1 MMNETKDDEKDLETL
16 KREYRNMENNR
27 KSLAEE
33 NIQVMRK
40 QQQTLEKFRAENES
54 LKTDVATLQARTTM
68 KPLNAFEQSQLD
80 QVTVE
85 IETTK
90 HLIDSERRTIAALES
105 EIKSLKEMIW
115 QQRRRMGGSN
125 AALENQKNAEK
136 QLSLL
141 ENRLDQAIVKFNKTL
156 ANNRTLRETI
166 DDLRS
171 ERVSFE
177 AVYKKLEKNLQEK
190 KRQMAQVIENSNL
203 AYELRDKA
211 RLEIAAIS
219 QSDRKE
225 QEYFDK
231 KMEDLGRE
239 LEAEINA
246 AAERRKQSQPM
257 IVAVDEESRLAMEKA
272 NNANALRL
280 EEEKKFRERE
290 DMIKQFEIDCQKI
303 EDAIGVSNVDE
314 LLSMFQENDEKNF
327 SLFSFTNEQAQEITH
342 LKESLVS
349 LREKQNAKINKDGNI
364 SSSNY
369 AKELETKIE
378 TMSNQAIK
386 FEEKTKK
393 CQSCLQSLQDGVKM
407 LVTRL
412 DCGQEEICNTGINE
426 TNILYYMGVI
436 EKRANQIIKTF
447 QSLEMIQKSQDEN
460 QAPNDIEEG
469 DGKTARRRMKLS
481 FSGKRQKRKDELNLT
496 LPKVIDYSSDDNS
509 YDENG
514 SSRPLTMEELKSKTL
529 KRLNQPKKKNDT
541 VRRGSIIHRRRRT
554 SIFMDGLSRS

>member
-1 MMNETKDDEKDLETL
+1 MNETKDDEKDLETL

-90 HLIDSERRTIAALES
+90 HLIDAERRTIAGLES
-105 EIKSLKEMIW
+105 EIKSLKEKIW
-115 QQRRRMGGSN
+115 QQRRQMGGSN

-225 QEYFDK
+225 QEHFDK
-231 KMEDLGRE
+231 KMEDMGRE

-257 IVAVDEESRLAMEKA
+257 IMAVDEESRLAMEKA

-314 LLSMFQENDEKNF
+314 LLSMFQDNDEKNF
-327 SLFSFTNEQAQEITH
+327 SLFSFTNEQAEEITH
-342 LKESLVS
+342 LKETLVS
-349 LREKQNAKINKDGNI
+349 LREKQNTKINKDENM

-369 AKELETKIE
+369 AKELEIKIE
-378 TMSNQAIK
+378 TMSDQVIK
-386 FEEKTKK
+386 FEEKTKQ

-412 DCGQEEICNTGINE
+412 DCGQEEIRNTGINE

-436 EKRANQIIKTF
+436 EKRANQIIKTY
-447 QSLEMIQKSQDEN
+447 QSVEMIQKSQDEN
-460 QAPNDIEEG
+460 QAPNDNEEG
-469 DGKTARRRMKLS
+469 DEKATRRRMKLS

-496 LPKVIDYSSDDNS
+496 LPKVVDYSSDDNS
-509 YDENG
+509 FDENG

>member
-1 MMNETKDDEKDLETL
+1 MNETKDDEKDLETL

-105 EIKSLKEMIW
+105 EIKSLKEKIW

-290 DMIKQFEIDCQKI
+290 DMIKQFEIDSQKI

>member
-1 MMNETKDDEKDLETL
+1 MNETKDDEKDLETL

-349 LREKQNAKINKDGNI
+349 LREKQNAKMNKDGNI

>member
-349 LREKQNAKINKDGNI
+349 LREKQNAKMNKDGNI

>member
-1 MMNETKDDEKDLETL
+1 MNETKDDEKDLETL

-290 DMIKQFEIDCQKI
+290 DMIKQFEIDSQKI